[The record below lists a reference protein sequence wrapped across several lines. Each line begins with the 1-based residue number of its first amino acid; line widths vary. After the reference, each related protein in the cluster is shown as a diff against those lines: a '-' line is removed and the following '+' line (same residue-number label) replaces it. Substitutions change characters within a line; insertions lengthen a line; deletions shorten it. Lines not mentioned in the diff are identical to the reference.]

1 MDEKTIWEKVYTLR
15 KGDMLF
21 LEFRRPASVEW
32 EVWDGAKVMAEASR
46 DPTDVT
52 SSYAAVKPPG
62 TSARGRSK
70 AIISFPQDG
79 NNGTTKVEYRTIRK
93 VIPVAE
99 LSPDPRFRT
108 PTANPPQEEEENEA
122 DEDDAEDDTSAYH
135 YPEYYEDPGEWVRI
149 MKEPLDREMLI
160 QHFARFESQWT
171 HWQER
176 HIVREIMETLQA
188 LVRMAYDVP
197 SITENSH
204 FLVAAKK
211 LITRLKLQERRM
223 DGAGPLEVE
232 ALRQGLDEKN
242 EAKWFQVGL
251 TRAADRLRIMKANDS
266 RTMAGMSNGGRG
278 NRGQARGRGGGGRG
292 GAKNAGRGAGNAE

>member
-1 MDEKTIWEKVYTLR
+1 
-15 KGDMLF
+15 
-21 LEFRRPASVEW
+21 
-32 EVWDGAKVMAEASR
+32 MAEASR
-46 DPTDVT
+46 DPTDAMNA
-52 SSYAAVKPPG
+52 YAALKPPG
-62 TSARGRSK
+62 TSGRGRTK

-93 VIPVAE
+93 VIPMAE
-99 LSPDPRFRT
+99 LSPDPRFTT
-108 PTANPPQEEEENEA
+108 PVANPSQEEEEIEA
-122 DEDDAEDDTSAYH
+122 AGEDGEDDTSPYH

-197 SITENSH
+197 SITENNH

-266 RTMAGMSNGGRG
+266 RTMAGMSHGGRG
-278 NRGQARGRGGGGRG
+278 GRGGQTRGRGGGRG
-292 GAKNAGRGAGNAE
+292 GAKNASRGAGKGE